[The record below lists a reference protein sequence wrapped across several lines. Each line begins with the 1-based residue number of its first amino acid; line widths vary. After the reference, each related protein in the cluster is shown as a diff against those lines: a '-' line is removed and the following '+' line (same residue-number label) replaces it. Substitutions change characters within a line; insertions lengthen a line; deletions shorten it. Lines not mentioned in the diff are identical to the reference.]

1 MSRIFYN
8 SQSQPIQLGHKIG
21 TGGEGTVYE
30 ISGQSDFVAKIYHEP
45 PEPEKAEKLIVLSQL
60 RNDRL
65 LNLAAWPVDV
75 LRVEASGQLAGF
87 VMKKIGQAEEVHALH
102 SPKSRLRKFPE
113 ASWAFLIYVAANIA
127 RAVATMHEHGFIVGD
142 LNPKNI
148 LVTHQA
154 TVALLDCDSFQVTVD
169 GKTFRCEGGFPEYLP
184 PELQGLSLRDVER
197 SSGQDCFGLAVVIFQ
212 LLFMGRHPFS
222 GKYLGL
228 GEMTLEEA
236 IRASRFAFGADA
248 ATREMQQPP
257 GTLPLEA
264 IPVSLNDLFRRAFLS
279 ADRPQPLE
287 WIEPL
292 ESLAKSLK
300 ACDLHT
306 GHFYFN
312 ELTECPWCDIEM
324 RARIRLFN
332 FSLNGHNGH
341 RGNFK
346 LDEIWSKIE
355 TLNTPPTGL
364 ALAEMKQSVALVAKP
379 SPEVAAYSHSRK
391 VKLLQGV
398 AFAAAVG
405 FIIGYFISWPS
416 ALAACVIAGL
426 IAKFIAQAEFKTKGP
441 QVINFSTQTLASP
454 NNPLAADIRS
464 RLENADQTIQQLE
477 AQFQKMPT
485 ASNFGSKM
493 RELANRKEVYERL
506 PKIREYKLKQLE
518 TKVNEQQLDQFLDQ
532 FEINEAQ
539 IKDIDR
545 LTVAALRSQGVETAA
560 DVTPERLK
568 QIPDLTEPQ
577 AQQLLFWR
585 SGARRQFRFDPVRG
599 VQVQDRLNVERE
611 MDNLRMQLEH
621 DLSTGAVYLQRLQHE
636 LDQQR
641 LQITKALPDAYRL
654 HAQSEKDWEVAQK
667 KNPMWPLIL
676 MLLIFFVYGGFVS
689 LFTQGTESVPQASAT
704 YSQPSATSPEPPT
717 PIEIEPA
724 LSIDQTEAQIL
735 FEKGEKQMK
744 LGKWAA
750 AAKLFTK
757 ATELYP
763 QLQPAY
769 VQLGIA
775 LYRQGKYDE
784 SIVTLTQ
791 ATRIRDEF
799 EPNFYLGLDYEA
811 KKNWKYAGDSFV
823 QAIGLDTRQENP
835 KYVEAYYYL
844 SQVLTRAGQGKDTII
859 ELEKIEKYGAA
870 TSAQRI
876 QLATLYLW
884 AGKYDLAE
892 KQRKALSNWDENL
905 AKELQRLM
913 KQHRNQN
920 GRR

>member
-1 MSRIFYN
+1 MSRIFYT
-8 SQSQPIQLGHKIG
+8 SESQPIQLSHKLG
-21 TGGEGTVYE
+21 TGGEGSVYE

-45 PEPEKAEKLIVLSQL
+45 PEPEKAEKLIALSRL
-60 RNDRL
+60 GNDRL

-75 LRVEASGQLAGF
+75 LRVEAGGQLAGF

-127 RAVATMHEHGFIVGD
+127 RAVATIHEHGFIVGD

-154 TVALLDCDSFQVTVD
+154 TVALLDCDSFQVTAE

-184 PELQGLSLRDVER
+184 PELQGQSLRDVER
-197 SSGQDCFGLAVVIFQ
+197 KQNHDCFGLAVVIFQ

-228 GEMTLEEA
+228 GELTLEEA

-279 ADRPQPLE
+279 ADRPQPQQ

-306 GHFYFN
+306 GHFFFK
-312 ELTECPWCDIEM
+312 ELLECPWCEIEM

-341 RGNFK
+341 RGHFK
-346 LDEIWSKIE
+346 LDEVWSKIE
-355 TLNTPPTGL
+355 TLNTPPDAL
-364 ALAEMKQSVALVAKP
+364 ALTDIKHSAALVAKP
-379 SPEVAAYSHSRK
+379 SHEVAAYSRSRN
-391 VKLLQGV
+391 VKLLQGCG
-398 AFAAAVG
+398 FAAIAG
-405 FIIGYFISWPS
+405 FLLGYFAPWALVIWGIIGI
-416 ALAACVIAGL
+416 CL
-426 IAKFIAQAEFKTKGP
+426 IAKLIAQAEFKPIGP
-441 QVINFSTQTLASP
+441 QITNFTTHTLGAP
-454 NNPLAADIRS
+454 NNPLAAEIRS
-464 RLENADQTIQQLE
+464 RLEHADHAIQQLE

-506 PKIREYKLKQLE
+506 PKIREFKLKQME
-518 TKVNEQQLDQFLDQ
+518 AKANERQLNQFLDQ
-532 FEINEAQ
+532 FEINEAHV
-539 IKDIDR
+539 KDIDR

-560 DVTPERLK
+560 DVMPEKLK
-568 QIPDLTEPQ
+568 HVPDLTEPQ

-585 SGARRQFRFDPVRG
+585 AGAKRQFRFDASRG
-599 VQVQDRLNVERE
+599 VQVLDRINVERE

-636 LDQQR
+636 LEHQRQQ
-641 LQITKALPDAYRL
+641 IAKALPDAYRL
-654 HAQSEKDWEVAQK
+654 QAQSEKDWEVAQK

-676 MLLIFFVYGGFVS
+676 MLLIFFAYGCFVT
-689 LFTQGTESVPQASAT
+689 LFTQGPESIPQSSAT
-704 YSQPSATSPEPPT
+704 YSQPSTTSPEPPVS
-717 PIEIEPA
+717 IEPE

-744 LGKWAA
+744 LGKWAG

-757 ATELYP
+757 ATELDP

-784 SIVTLTQ
+784 SIEVLTK
-791 ATRIRDEF
+791 ATRIKDEF
-799 EPNFYLGLDYEA
+799 EPNFYLGLDYKA
-811 KKNWKYAGDSFV
+811 KKEWKYAGDSFV
-823 QAIGLDTRQENP
+823 QAIGLDQQQKNP
-835 KYVEAYYYL
+835 KHVEAYYYL
-844 SQVLTRAGQGKDTII
+844 SQVLTRAGQGKDTIS
-859 ELEKIEKYGAA
+859 ELERIEKYGAA